1 MWKSQAISK
10 GGGKDG
16 KPAFGFPG
24 FPPPVIS
31 TALLLGVGRL
41 IKPAP
46 LLTGYKESNM
56 VSGSDTKALKVRLE
70 HHGHRSLPSIHTVGM
85 VPPSM
90 TNSVPVIDDARSAQ
104 SHRFVA

>member
-31 TALLLGVGRL
+31 TALLLDAAAISKACAVTRDLIEDGR
-41 IKPAP
+41 
-46 LLTGYKESNM
+46 
-56 VSGSDTKALKVRLE
+56 
-70 HHGHRSLPSIHTVGM
+70 
-85 VPPSM
+85 
-90 TNSVPVIDDARSAQ
+90 
-104 SHRFVA
+104 